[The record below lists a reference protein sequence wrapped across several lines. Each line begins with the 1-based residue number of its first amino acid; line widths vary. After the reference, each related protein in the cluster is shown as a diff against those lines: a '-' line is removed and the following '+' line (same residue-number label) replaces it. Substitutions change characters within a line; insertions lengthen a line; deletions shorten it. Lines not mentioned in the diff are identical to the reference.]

1 MGWGNYSN
9 PRNGK
14 TGAIGQL
21 GKSVP
26 DDLLLDYTRGFTF
39 DESLREQLNYEQM
52 IALSETVLGWAH
64 DERIEP
70 ERSAWLVGFS
80 EGLVTEAERL
90 GPDWNPPEPEKLS
103 MLGYLGRLAN
113 GDKVRPDQTPRGR
126 WELGLEE

>member
-1 MGWGNYSN
+1 M
-9 PRNGK
+9 
-14 TGAIGQL
+14 

-26 DDLLLDYTRGFTF
+26 DDLLLDYTRGFAF
-39 DESLREQLNYEQM
+39 DENLREQLNYEQM
-52 IALSETVLGWAH
+52 IALSETVMGWAH
-64 DERIEP
+64 YERIEP

-113 GDKVRPDQTPRGR
+113 GGKVRPDRTPRGR